1 MSTPTIDFSGR
12 TLLLTGANGSIGRAI
27 ARLFHALGANCA
39 LTDLDTDG
47 LSAFAA
53 GLDPAGTRTLVLRQD
68 ATSQPDAEA
77 AARRTAERFG
87 RIDHVVTS
95 AGLYRERY
103 VKDMDAE
110 HWRRS
115 LAVNLDGV
123 FYTCRA
129 AVPFLADGGAIVNIA
144 SMAGH
149 RGSLAHADYAAAKGG
164 VLTFSRSL
172 ALELAPRIRVNAVS
186 PGLIEGPMVQ
196 HLMDAR
202 GPELLAQT
210 PLKRLGTP
218 DEVARVVA
226 FLCSDWAAFVTG
238 ETVHVNGGLY
248 VAS

>member
-1 MSTPTIDFSGR
+1 
-12 TLLLTGANGSIGRAI
+12 
-27 ARLFHALGANCA
+27 
-39 LTDLDTDG
+39 
-47 LSAFAA
+47 
-53 GLDPAGTRTLVLRQD
+53 VLRQD
-68 ATSQPDAEA
+68 ASSQADAHE

-95 AGLYRERY
+95 AGIYRERL
-103 VKDMDAE
+103 VKDMNEE

-129 AVPFLADGGAIVNIA
+129 VEPHLAEGGAIVNIA

-172 ALELAPRIRVNAVS
+172 ARELAPRVRVNAVS

-196 HLMDAR
+196 HLMEAR
-202 GPELLAQT
+202 GPALLAET

-226 FLCSDWAAFVTG
+226 FLCSDWASFVTG

-248 VAS
+248 IAS

>member
-1 MSTPTIDFSGR
+1 MSAPIIDFTGR
-12 TLLLTGANGSIGRAI
+12 TLLLTGANGAIGRAI
-27 ARLFHALGANCA
+27 ARLFHALGASCG
-39 LTDLDTDG
+39 LTDLDVEG
-47 LSAFAA
+47 LAAFA
-53 GLDPAGTRTLVLRQD
+53 GELDPSGARILVLRQD
-68 ATSQPDAEA
+68 AASQADAEA
-77 AARRTAERFG
+77 AAQRTAERFG
-87 RIDHVVTS
+87 RIDHVVTA
-95 AGLYRERY
+95 AGLYRERL
-103 VKDMDAE
+103 VKDMDEE

-129 AVPFLADGGAIVNIA
+129 AVPHLAEGGAVVNIA

-172 ALELAPRIRVNAVS
+172 ARELAPRVRVNAVS

-196 HLMDAR
+196 HLMEVR
-202 GPELLAQT
+202 GPALLAET

-226 FLCSDWAAFVTG
+226 FLSSDWASFVTG

-248 VAS
+248 IAS